1 MGPSKMRA
9 HKGPPGGPWAPKK
22 NSSYT
27 VLTCTDI
34 LKPRIF
40 IFFRH
45 VKLALKLDHVVPKPV
60 KLELQNVNIFVKK
73 RNYYMF
79 SFSGRE
85 AGLEVGLI
93 LAKNRE
99 VGTSKCE
106 YIQEK
111 RNHGGA

>member
-1 MGPSKMRA
+1 M
-9 HKGPPGGPWAPKK
+9 
-22 NSSYT
+22 
-27 VLTCTDI
+27 
-34 LKPRIF
+34 
-40 IFFRH
+40 
-45 VKLALKLDHVVPKPV
+45 KLALKLDHVVPKPV

-111 RNHGGA
+111 RNHGSVFISSARPNFLKMHEICKKTCKNGSILLLYQVFYRKCIC